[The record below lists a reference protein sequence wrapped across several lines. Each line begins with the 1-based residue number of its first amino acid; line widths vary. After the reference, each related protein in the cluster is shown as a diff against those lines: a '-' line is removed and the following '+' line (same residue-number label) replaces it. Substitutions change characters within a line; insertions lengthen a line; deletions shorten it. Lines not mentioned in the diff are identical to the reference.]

1 MSRNHSFAVLF
12 LIFVVA
18 LFPPNFVSAQS
29 SILGFAPA
37 SAASEAEVESKFKSI
52 PTPDEER
59 RQHRIFTAEPHIAG
73 SKRNNELADYIASEW
88 RKQGL
93 EDVVIRRYDVYGTN
107 PKSASLEMLAP
118 VHYAATLRE
127 APIPG
132 DDDSKNPAI
141 SGAWLGMSISGE
153 VTAPVVYAHSGNPED
168 YDLLRKNGISV
179 KGKIVLV
186 RYSNPYSY
194 RGFKALT
201 AQREGA
207 AAILIY
213 SDPQEDGYTKGK
225 VDPDGPWG
233 PEYKIQHGAITYD
246 FMVPGDPTTP
256 GWASIP
262 GAKRIPIE
270 QAVSAPKIMALPLS
284 WHDAKPLLENMDG
297 PDAPADWQGGLGFPY
312 HFGGNR
318 EKVHLKIEMDNG
330 LQPYYVV
337 EGRIRGADLPD
348 EWVVLGNHRDAWVF
362 GGVDPSSGTASMMEM
377 TRALGQLEKE
387 GMRPRR
393 TIIVCSWD
401 GEEVGLTGS
410 TEWGEQFVDDLRA
423 KAVAYINVDE
433 ATSGPNFHGQAVAS
447 LAPMLVETTRSLQ
460 DPFGKSLYDA
470 WKQTAAR
477 EKAEGTQSGQMNDS
491 GVSDGQLAD
500 TRIGSGS
507 DHTVFLNFVGMPVIG
522 LQFDG
527 DYGVYHSAYDDFFWM
542 NHFGDPGYRYHTLMS
557 QLWGVT
563 ALRLANADLLPFD
576 FGTYAGNIRQFVND
590 LASKNKSVILSE
602 GAGSQSTLPNAVIL
616 SGVAGS
622 RSEAATQS
630 KDPAPPCAACGPAR
644 SFNNGL
650 VRLSPAVSGN
660 PTLDLSGI
668 TKAIDNFEA
677 AGKKLDDS
685 LTRALA
691 SGPIDPK
698 LAETL
703 NHGMMQVE
711 RNWLNPDG
719 IPGRP
724 WFKHILYGA
733 RFTYAH
739 LELPGLT
746 EAVEAQDWPRAKLQA
761 EILQRALEKNT
772 KLVEDLNTTLATR

>member
-29 SILGFAPA
+29 SILGFTPA

-297 PDAPADWQGGLGFPY
+297 PVAPADWQGGLRLPLSPRRRSRESPSE
-312 HFGGNR
+312 NR
-318 EKVHLKIEMDNG
+318 NGQRPSTLLRRRRTNPRRRPARRMGRARQSPRRLGLRRSRSLKRH
-330 LQPYYVV
+330 
-337 EGRIRGADLPD
+337 RIDDGT
-348 EWVVLGNHRDAWVF
+348 
-362 GGVDPSSGTASMMEM
+362 DP
-377 TRALGQLEKE
+377 
-387 GMRPRR
+387 RPRPTRERRHAPAPHHHCLQLGRRRSRPHRLDRMGRAIRRR
-393 TIIVCSWD
+393 TSRQSRRLHQRRRSH
-401 GEEVGLTGS
+401 VGP
-410 TEWGEQFVDDLRA
+410 QFPRPGRRLARAHAGRDDSHACRIPPA
-423 KAVAYINVDE
+423 RV
-433 ATSGPNFHGQAVAS
+433 S
-447 LAPMLVETTRSLQ
+447 TTR
-460 DPFGKSLYDA
+460 G
-470 WKQTAAR
+470 KQTAAR
-477 EKAEGTQSGQMNDS
+477 EKAEGTN
-491 GVSDGQLAD
+491 
-500 TRIGSGS
+500 
-507 DHTVFLNFVGMPVIG
+507 
-522 LQFDG
+522 
-527 DYGVYHSAYDDFFWM
+527 
-542 NHFGDPGYRYHTLMS
+542 
-557 QLWGVT
+557 
-563 ALRLANADLLPFD
+563 
-576 FGTYAGNIRQFVND
+576 
-590 LASKNKSVILSE
+590 
-602 GAGSQSTLPNAVIL
+602 
-616 SGVAGS
+616 
-622 RSEAATQS
+622 
-630 KDPAPPCAACGPAR
+630 PAR
-644 SFNNGL
+644 
-650 VRLSPAVSGN
+650 
-660 PTLDLSGI
+660 
-668 TKAIDNFEA
+668 
-677 AGKKLDDS
+677 
-685 LTRALA
+685 
-691 SGPIDPK
+691 
-698 LAETL
+698 
-703 NHGMMQVE
+703 
-711 RNWLNPDG
+711 
-719 IPGRP
+719 
-724 WFKHILYGA
+724 
-733 RFTYAH
+733 
-739 LELPGLT
+739 
-746 EAVEAQDWPRAKLQA
+746 
-761 EILQRALEKNT
+761 
-772 KLVEDLNTTLATR
+772 